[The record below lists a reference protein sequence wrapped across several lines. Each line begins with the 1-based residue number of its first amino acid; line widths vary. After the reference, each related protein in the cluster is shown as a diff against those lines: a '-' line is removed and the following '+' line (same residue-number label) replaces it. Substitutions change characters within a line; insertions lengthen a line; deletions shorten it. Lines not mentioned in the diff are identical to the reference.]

1 MFLWGILAR
10 LLVTKF
16 TICLGNV
23 KDAPGDNVPYS
34 FREVSGL
41 FKTSRTIW
49 FPTRAI
55 RQDLRFTVLIRE
67 ESLTICRCNYKG
79 RTFSLVML
87 RLVKESKIIVVF
99 IHFLFYGLFLGRART
114 FW

>member
-1 MFLWGILAR
+1 MP
-10 LLVTKF
+10 
-16 TICLGNV
+16 
-23 KDAPGDNVPYS
+23 PGDNVPNS
-34 FREVSGL
+34 FREASGF
-41 FKTSRTIW
+41 FKMSRIIW
-49 FPTRAI
+49 FSTRAM

-79 RTFSLVML
+79 STFSLVMV

-99 IHFLFYGLFLGRART
+99 IHFFYRLFLGRPRT